1 MILRMEHP
9 PYRDRL
15 RAGAGQPGEEKVLGT
30 LESSLRY
37 LKGGCKKERDRL
49 FSSVCCDRTRGNGLK
64 LKEGRF
70 SLDIKKKLFTVRMV
84 TQVAQT
90 GGGCPVT
97 QGQAGGALST

>member
-1 MILRMEHP
+1 MIQGMEHP

-15 RAGAGQPGEEKVLGT
+15 RAGTGQLGA

-70 SLDIKKKLFTVRMV
+70 RLDIKKKLFTVRMV
-84 TQVAQT
+84 RH
-90 GGGCPVT
+90 
-97 QGQAGGALST
+97 